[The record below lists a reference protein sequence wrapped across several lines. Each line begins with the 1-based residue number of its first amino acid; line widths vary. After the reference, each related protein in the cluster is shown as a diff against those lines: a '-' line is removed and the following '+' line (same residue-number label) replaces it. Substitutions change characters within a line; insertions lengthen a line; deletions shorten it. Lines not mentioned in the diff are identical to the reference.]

1 MAAKSSA
8 KIDENSLRLAQ
19 GKILLAVTRTKEYAD
34 RIDSEAAEISGRL
47 EQTTSAYY
55 ERAIDL
61 IADMAEAG
69 MSGAHEAMG
78 SRPIE
83 TPEGATIKVQL
94 KGKKLSK
101 SWLDDKESR
110 AYGGGRRRKF
120 KDGRKPK
127 RGASF
132 GAGRFWLDE
141 RKLGPK
147 LALNRG
153 LGTVTVT
160 SKITGGRRVDFKITF
175 RIALKGLPSR
185 YLDLAIR
192 RSLVQGAG
200 GPDRASAILE
210 FSDSHA
216 TKSSR
221 PTGVGRGFWPEV
233 RRPTMRPIAQRLGRA
248 LKKQLLKIINRR

>member
-8 KIDENSLRLAQ
+8 KIDQNSLRLAKS
-19 GKILLAVTRTKEYAD
+19 KILLAVTRGREYAD
-34 RIDSEAAEISGRL
+34 RIDQEAATISERL
-47 EQTTSAYY
+47 EQVTSAYY
-55 ERAIDL
+55 EKAIDAV
-61 IADMAEAG
+61 ADIAEAG
-69 MSGAHEAMG
+69 MSGAETAMG
-78 SRPIE
+78 TRAFE
-83 TPEGATIKVQL
+83 TPEGAPVKVQF
-94 KGKKLSK
+94 KGDALSQ
-101 SWLDDKESR
+101 SWLEDKRGR
-110 AYGGGRRRKF
+110 AYGGGKRRKF

-127 RGASF
+127 KGLSF

-141 RKLGPK
+141 RKLGPA
-147 LALNRG
+147 LAKNRG
-153 LGTVTVT
+153 LGIVTVT
-160 SKITGGRRVDFKITF
+160 PKITGGRRSDFKITF

-216 TKSSR
+216 TKTSR